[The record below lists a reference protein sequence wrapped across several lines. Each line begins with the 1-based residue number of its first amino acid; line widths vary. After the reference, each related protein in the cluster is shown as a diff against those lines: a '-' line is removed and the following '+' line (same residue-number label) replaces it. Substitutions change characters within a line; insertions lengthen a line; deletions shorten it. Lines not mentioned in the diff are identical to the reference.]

1 MAYTSIHPIKATVQK
16 SIDYITDDKK
26 TDDKLYV
33 SSFACSAATAE
44 YDFKGSLSRTG
55 SVNVNLA
62 YHLIQSFAP
71 GEVSYDEAH
80 KIGEELADRLLGGKY
95 SYVLSTHIEKDHV
108 HNHLIFCAADNFEH
122 KKFNDCKQTLR
133 NIRSISDRLCAE
145 HGLSLIRPGN
155 NKSLKYNKWMDLK
168 GIPTLRGQLMSDIRK
183 CIKLASDY
191 DSFIELMKAKGYEI
205 KGQEFGKDAARY
217 IAFKPP
223 GSSNYIRGSER
234 TLSKGYTKED
244 IREKIKNKTANRVG
258 DKSVQSPW
266 AGRLIDT
273 SNEKYETSPGLKRWA
288 DLKNLKLAASTYA
301 DAGTVTALTEK
312 IKEKNMIIKE
322 TYKSI
327 SALDNDI
334 KLITEAIV
342 YAQELSDNKPY
353 HDRYLK
359 DKNPDAWLMKGD
371 NEMHYILY
379 TGAER
384 FLTKNGFDTAGISP
398 SKLKEKLALMKQQR
412 SSLEASLRTT
422 ESDVKS
428 LEQERSLLQEYLA
441 KDYSRDVEKPKEKD
455 KDRAI

>member
-16 SIDYITDDKK
+16 SIDYITDNKK

-55 SVNVNLA
+55 SVNVNQA
-62 YHLIQSFAP
+62 YHLIQAFAP

-95 SYVLSTHIEKDHV
+95 SYVLSTHVEKDHV

-133 NIRSISDRLCAE
+133 DIRSISDRLCAE
-145 HGLSLIRPGN
+145 HGLSTIRPAN
-155 NKSLKYNKWMDLK
+155 NKSLKYNKWMESK
-168 GIPTLRGQLMSDIRK
+168 GIPTLREQLMSDIRK
-183 CIKLASDY
+183 CIKLSSDY
-191 DSFIELMKAKGYEI
+191 ESFLELMKAKGYEI
-205 KGQEFGKDAARY
+205 KGHEFGKDAAKY
-217 IAFKPP
+217 IAFKPL
-223 GSSNYIRGSER
+223 GSSSFIRGSER
-234 TLSKGYTKED
+234 TLWKGYTKED
-244 IREKIKNKTANRVG
+244 IREKIESKTARKVG
-258 DKSVQSPW
+258 EQSAKSPSSD
-266 AGRLIDT
+266 RLIDT
-273 SNEKYETSPGLKRWA
+273 SHEKYESSPGLKRWA
-288 DLKNLKLAASTYA
+288 DLQNLKLAATTYA
-301 DAGTVTALTEK
+301 DAGTLAHLNEK
-312 IKEKNMIIKE
+312 IGEKNTVIKE

-327 SALDNDI
+327 SSLNKDI
-334 KLITEAIV
+334 KLMTEAIV
-342 YAQELSDNKPY
+342 YAQELADNKPY

-359 DKNPDAWLMKGD
+359 EKDPDAWLMKGD

-384 FLTKNGFDTAGISP
+384 FLTKNGFDPAYISP
-398 SKLKEKLALMKQQR
+398 SKLKEKLTLMKQQR
-412 SSLEASLRTT
+412 STLEASLHAA

-441 KDYSRDVEKPKEKD
+441 KDYSQDVEKPKEKD